1 MRTKSNYTTGS
12 ISDIDYNVN
21 YEAEGPFECAYVKTW
36 TDLCCHKVYFMY
48 TAKYNYTVSRSVSE
62 CNTTIYCSDINWTIV
77 LGRTET
83 IREDGTIIRTVGKA
97 RPWSSYQI
105 PTPADRSP
113 NNCVRR

>member
-1 MRTKSNYTTGS
+1 MCICKNLDGFVLLS
-12 ISDIDYNVN
+12 
-21 YEAEGPFECAYVKTW
+21 
-36 TDLCCHKVYFMY
+36 
-48 TAKYNYTVSRSVSE
+48 SVFHVGL
-62 CNTTIYCSDINWTIV
+62 TIYCCDINWTIV

-83 IREDGTIIRTVGKA
+83 IREDGTIIRMVGKA

>member
-1 MRTKSNYTTGS
+1 MCVCKNLDGFVLLQSVFHVGLH
-12 ISDIDYNVN
+12 I
-21 YEAEGPFECAYVKTW
+21 
-36 TDLCCHKVYFMY
+36 
-48 TAKYNYTVSRSVSE
+48 VSRSVSE
-62 CNTTIYCSDINWTIV
+62 CNTTIYCSDINWKIV

-83 IREDGTIIRTVGKA
+83 IREDGTVIRTVGKA